1 MFLQKVTVME
11 NRKKHV
17 YIEIF
22 DRKPDRGKKAEPI
35 ARFGPVNRLTG
46 KLDAVVKSLTEFCEE
61 RFVSTEEISA
71 ERVRSW
77 GPILVARH
85 LWVET
90 GLWRI
95 ISDACG
101 RKVADAAFALTA
113 NRLVDPRSERGMDSW
128 LEKVFVPLLEQG
140 SASGAATRRKSSG
153 GSETSP
159 DNRWDNT
166 VRKLA
171 AKHRAIETALF
182 ETVKQMAGNCQEAV
196 VYSLDTTFAERM
208 TSRRHSMGWPARRPQ
223 RNIRLHFGTIV
234 CGGWPL
240 TIRFFGGSEPNAA
253 QIKRFIEES
262 RRRFGF
268 QKVLFVAPSG
278 TDEEK
283 LHELESLGVHYLVG
297 VRRRRDPRAVEVIQQ
312 AGRQWVK
319 IDANTKVQEVLLPV
333 ETDLSLQAA
342 PSQDTDTERYFLV
355 HNRQDAQEERV
366 LRTSVVNRALR
377 ALEGLKRAVEDGRLK
392 KPATIMTRVE
402 RILTDRRAYR
412 YISWRITPQ
421 GRLEFWEDERKSS
434 VRRAYEGIS
443 LLRTSGEGISPTSA
457 VAVYEGLR
465 RLENAFDRIHDTAAS
480 RSTRLHLPELEEN
493 TTQPR
498 QGVGKLFAG
507 HLLVSQ
513 LAFLL
518 RCRLEKRLLE
528 KKIAMSVEDAVE
540 PLETISL
547 AELGIGGEKHLVV
560 SPGNRAAGKIV
571 RALGIESLTPTAE
584 GKSNAETQRRREEGA
599 STR

>member
-1 MFLQKVTVME
+1 MFLQKVTVTE
-11 NRKKHV
+11 NRKKRV
-17 YIEIF
+17 YLEIF

-46 KLDAVVKSLTEFCEE
+46 KLDAVVRGLREFCQE

-71 ERVRSW
+71 ERVWPW
-77 GPILVARH
+77 GPILVAWH
-85 LWVET
+85 LWEET

-95 ISDACG
+95 ISAACG
-101 RKVADAAFALTA
+101 RKVADTAFALTA
-113 NRLVDPRSERGMDSW
+113 NRLIDPRWERGMDSW
-128 LEKVFVPLLEQG
+128 LEKVFVLPLEEG
-140 SASGAATRRKSSG
+140 YGPRRGGATRRKSSG
-153 GSETSP
+153 GSETSSDDP
-159 DNRWDNT
+159 WDNT

-171 AKHRAIETALF
+171 AKHRAIETALLK
-182 ETVKQMAGNCQEAV
+182 TVKQMGGNCQEAV

-208 TSRRHSMGWPARRPQ
+208 TFRRHSMGWPARRPQ

-240 TIRFFGGSEPNAA
+240 TLRFFGGSEPNAA

-262 RRRFGF
+262 QRRFGF

-297 VRRRRDPRAVEVIQQ
+297 VRRRRDPRSVEVIQQ
-312 AGRQWVK
+312 AGREWVK

-342 PSQDTDTERYFLV
+342 SSEDADTERYFLV
-355 HNRQDAQEERV
+355 HSRQDAQEERV
-366 LRTSVVNRALR
+366 LRTSVVNRALG
-377 ALEGLKRAVEDGRLK
+377 ALEGVKRAIEEGRLK

-465 RLENAFDRIHDTAAS
+465 RLEDAFDTIHDTAAS
-480 RSTRLHLPELEEN
+480 RSSRLDLPELEEDAAP
-493 TTQPR
+493 QPR
-498 QGVGKLFAG
+498 QGVGNLFAG

-528 KKIAMSVEDAVE
+528 KKMAMSVEDAVE

-547 AELGIGGEKHLVV
+547 TELRIGGEKHLVA
-560 SPGNRAAGKIV
+560 SPGNRAARRIV
-571 RALGIESLTPTAE
+571 RALGIESLSPTADART
-584 GKSNAETQRRREEGA
+584 AEPKAARR
-599 STR
+599 